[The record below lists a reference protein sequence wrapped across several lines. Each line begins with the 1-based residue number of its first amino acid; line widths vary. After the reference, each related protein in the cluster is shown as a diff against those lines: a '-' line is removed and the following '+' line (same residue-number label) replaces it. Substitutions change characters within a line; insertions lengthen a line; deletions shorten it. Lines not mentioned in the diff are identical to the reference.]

1 MSDFM
6 ICSYII
12 NFIMI
17 IVIVFFQR
25 RDPIVSIA
33 WVMCFMF
40 MPLLGPILFM
50 VFGLGIKRRT
60 SRVYH
65 KKQMYGDELA
75 ARLAEQLDFLDL
87 DAAREIHDLDVVR
100 YLCKYNCLFTD
111 NNEVEIFTDAEKKY
125 ERLLADIE
133 SATES
138 INLLYFIIRKDEIG
152 TRIMDALVKKADE
165 GVTVRLLYDSF
176 GCFFTPKSFLR
187 RLNKTKC
194 GKAAS
199 FFPVSIFTLSKINH
213 RNHRKI
219 AVIDEK
225 TAYIGGMNI
234 GDEYMGRKKP
244 APWRDTHIRIT
255 GEAVGQVYRYFCL
268 DWDFSTRDNLS
279 DTLRATPAVEKEPAH
294 ERGIPMQIVASG
306 PDSPAEE
313 IKCGMIKLIN
323 NARKYVYIQ
332 TPYFIPDKPFMN
344 ALIMSAQSGVDVRLM
359 IPGVP
364 DKKYVYYSSL
374 SYLEELFA
382 AGVKVYLYDG
392 FIHSKTLVADD
403 KTATIG
409 TTNIDIRS
417 FQLHFEINA
426 FFYSESFVRR
436 CREIF
441 EKDIADARLLTG
453 EEYEKRPLSVRMKE
467 GFFRL
472 FSQIM

>member
-234 GDEYMGRKKP
+234 GDEIGR
-244 APWRDTHIRIT
+244 
-255 GEAVGQVYRYFCL
+255 
-268 DWDFSTRDNLS
+268 
-279 DTLRATPAVEKEPAH
+279 AH
-294 ERGIPMQIVASG
+294 V
-306 PDSPAEE
+306 
-313 IKCGMIKLIN
+313 
-323 NARKYVYIQ
+323 
-332 TPYFIPDKPFMN
+332 
-344 ALIMSAQSGVDVRLM
+344 
-359 IPGVP
+359 
-364 DKKYVYYSSL
+364 
-374 SYLEELFA
+374 
-382 AGVKVYLYDG
+382 
-392 FIHSKTLVADD
+392 
-403 KTATIG
+403 
-409 TTNIDIRS
+409 
-417 FQLHFEINA
+417 
-426 FFYSESFVRR
+426 
-436 CREIF
+436 
-441 EKDIADARLLTG
+441 
-453 EEYEKRPLSVRMKE
+453 
-467 GFFRL
+467 
-472 FSQIM
+472 

>member
-1 MSDFM
+1 MTKLLIFA
-6 ICSYII
+6 YII
-12 NFIMI
+12 NFITI
-17 IVIVFFQR
+17 ITIVFFQR
-25 RDPIVSIA
+25 RDPIVSLA
-33 WVMCFMF
+33 WVMFFMLT
-40 MPLLGPILFM
+40 PLLGPLIFI

-60 SRVYH
+60 RNVYH
-65 KKQMYGDELA
+65 KKQLYGEELA
-75 ARLAEQLDFLDL
+75 NRLAQQIDFLDL
-87 DAAREIHDLDVVR
+87 DAARELHDLDTVR
-100 YLCKYNCLFTD
+100 YLCKYNSLFTD
-111 NNEVEIFTDAEKKY
+111 DNEVEIYTDAAKKY
-125 ERLLADIE
+125 ERLIEDIE
-133 SATES
+133 AATES

-152 TRIMDALVKKADE
+152 ERLMDTLVKKAE
-165 GVTVRLLYDSF
+165 QGVTVRLLYDSF
-176 GCFFTPKSFLR
+176 GCFFTPKKFLR

-194 GKAAS
+194 GCAAS

-219 AVIDEK
+219 AVIDHK
-225 TAYIGGMNI
+225 AAYIGGMNI
-234 GDEYMGRKKP
+234 GDEYMGKKKP
-244 APWRDTHIRIT
+244 APWRDTHIRVV

-268 DWDFSTRDNLS
+268 DWDFSTHDHLS
-279 DTLRATPAVEKEPAH
+279 DSLGAILDEEKAEANH
-294 ERGIPMQIVASG
+294 SGIPMQIVASG

-323 NARKYVYIQ
+323 NARRYVYIQ
-332 TPYFIPDKPFMN
+332 TPYFVPDKAFMN
-344 ALIMSAQSGVDVRLM
+344 ALIMAADSGLDVRLM

-374 SYLEELFA
+374 SYLEELFD
-382 AGVKVYLYDG
+382 AGIKVYLYDG

-426 FFYSESFVRR
+426 FFYSEAVARR

-441 EKDIADARLLTG
+441 TEDIASAHLLTG
-453 EEYEKRPLSVRMKE
+453 EEYKKRPLAVRMKE